1 MVQTY
6 RESEECPGC
15 HACKKIDIARIYIC
29 KPAKQDE
36 CEGNKNHNK
45 LQMPFAIEHGFF
57 GNFSDRHAD
66 AVYAADA
73 VIQPPVHSEARNEVN
88 GKCDC
93 KPYSVV
99 VREYSLIQEYKG
111 CWAGGHAC
119 YGKQAVSLLQPFERC
134 EGVPWRMSPAVL
146 MPLDSE
152 ERLRVVS
159 RHADFMSSGFM
170 SFVFRWWEL
179 ESVRIQSVTIVW
191 GEEPCPKML
200 REGM

>member
-1 MVQTY
+1 MPAMANRRY
-6 RESEECPGC
+6 RFCS
-15 HACKKIDIARIYIC
+15 RS
-29 KPAKQDE
+29 
-36 CEGNKNHNK
+36 
-45 LQMPFAIEHGFF
+45 
-57 GNFSDRHAD
+57 SD
-66 AVYAADA
+66 
-73 VIQPPVHSEARNEVN
+73 
-88 GKCDC
+88 
-93 KPYSVV
+93 
-99 VREYSLIQEYKG
+99 VR
-111 CWAGGHAC
+111 
-119 YGKQAVSLLQPFERC
+119 
-134 EGVPWRMSPAVL
+134 GVPWRMSPAVL